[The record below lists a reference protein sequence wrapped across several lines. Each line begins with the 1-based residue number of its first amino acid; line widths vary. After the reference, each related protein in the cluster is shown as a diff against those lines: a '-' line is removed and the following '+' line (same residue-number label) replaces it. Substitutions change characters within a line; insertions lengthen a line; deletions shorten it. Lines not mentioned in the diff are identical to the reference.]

1 MDRTPVQLLFVED
14 SEMDA
19 ELSVRALEQ
28 GGFDVSREGRG
39 SARPGRGRS
48 EAGSAIFA
56 ASGRSFRLFHAGL

>member
-28 GGFDVSREGRG
+28 AGSMSRG
-39 SARPGRGRS
+39 SASRPR
-48 EAGSAIFA
+48 EI
-56 ASGRSFRLFHAGL
+56 